1 MADKFKRAPNGCGT
15 VTKASGARR
24 KPWVARAPGIETED
38 GFKRDVIGYFAT
50 KQEAYDALAA
60 YKITPRSAKAEM
72 TLEEIYKEWSSVAF
86 RGLSKSTIDNY
97 KASWKYLEPLKAIR
111 IAELRSADFQHIID
125 DALNKGKSIST
136 AEKIKALS
144 TSLEDYSIQND
155 IINKNYA
162 SFVKLPKREDIEKAV
177 FSETEL
183 QKISAAAQ
191 NGVGIADLI
200 LILCYTGWRIQEFC
214 NLTVFSYND
223 VNKTLTGGLK
233 TDAGK
238 NRVVPVPEKVIPLV
252 RKYAS
257 RNGDRLFCYEYDGRF
272 IGYNSK
278 KLRAEFYST
287 LDALGIQDI
296 DAEPKRLTPHSTRH
310 TYNSMLNK
318 SGVSVS
324 TRMKLLGQVSEK
336 TNIRTYT
343 HTDLEQ
349 LRAAVNMI

>member
-15 VTKASGARR
+15 ISKLSGARR
-24 KPWVARAPGIETED
+24 KPWAALAPGVETED
-38 GFKRDVIGYFAT
+38 GFKRKLIGCYAT
-50 KQEAYDALAA
+50 KQEAYDALAL
-60 YKITPRSAKAEM
+60 YKITPRSAKANM
-72 TLEEIYKEWSSVAF
+72 TLKEIYNEWSAVAF

-97 KASWKYLEPLKAIR
+97 KASWKYLAPLGSIK
-111 IAELRSADFQHIID
+111 IAELRSADFQRVID
-125 DALNKGKSIST
+125 DALNAGKSIST

-162 SFVKLPKREDIEKAV
+162 SFVKLPKREDTEKTV
-177 FSETEL
+177 FTDTEL
-183 QKISAAAQ
+183 QKIETAAQ
-191 NGVGIADLI
+191 NGAGIADLI
-200 LILCYTGWRIQEFC
+200 LILCYTGWRVQEFC

-238 NRVVPVPEKVIPLV
+238 NRIVPVPEKIIPFV
-252 RKYAS
+252 RKYAA
-257 RNGDRLFCYEYDGRF
+257 RNADRLFCYEYDGRY
-272 IGYNSK
+272 IGYNQK
-278 KLRAEFYST
+278 KLRAEFYAT
-287 LDALGIQDI
+287 LDTLGIQSVDT
-296 DAEPKRLTPHSTRH
+296 EPKRLTPHSTRH

-318 SGVSVS
+318 CGVSVS